1 MVEEKM
7 KNKVRKHK
15 VYILELTEAE
25 ASWLHTYMQ
34 NPAYDNEDAHDG
46 NMRARF
52 FKATDPNNEEE

>member
-1 MVEEKM
+1 M